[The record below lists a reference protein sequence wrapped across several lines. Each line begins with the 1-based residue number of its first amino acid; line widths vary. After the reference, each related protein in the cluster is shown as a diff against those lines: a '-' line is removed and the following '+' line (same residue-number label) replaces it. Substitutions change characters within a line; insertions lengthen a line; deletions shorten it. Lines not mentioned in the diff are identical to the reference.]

1 MNVRLQP
8 LGPANGLTVFEH
20 AGPAVSIGR
29 DPACELS
36 MDGKTV
42 QAVSW
47 RHARIDLHP
56 HGASV
61 TDLGSTNGTYV
72 NDKKIEVQ
80 TPLRVGDRIQLGKTG
95 PKYEVVELDVGGKR
109 APAPRPAPAAPAPAP
124 APRKAHKHVPA
135 PVDEGPSETRLLL
148 RGVENRQR
156 RLVGMLA
163 VASVLLLV
171 LIGGAVW
178 LVTQSQHRSDRIF
191 RQTLHSLAW
200 VHVYAD
206 ADKNPSGPAPGAA
219 RPNRL
224 QVDRARFTGTGSLI
238 DRKRKWLLT
247 AHHVLDGRKEA
258 QVFFVQFDKEGKEI
272 ATQDHYLTKVT
283 PITARVL
290 ESDPKLDLA
299 VLELE
304 SVPDDVSELP
314 LAVHS
319 PDTGMTVHAV
329 GNPTVALGGV
339 LWGYNQGHVR
349 QVGPQ
354 QIEYHGGQK
363 VDARVVM
370 TENPINSG
378 DSGGP
383 LVDDLG
389 ELVGVCSG
397 DTSESKVSY
406 FIDIHEIRTI
416 LDRITRPTPPTT
428 KP

>member
-8 LGPANGLTVFEH
+8 LGPANGLTLFEH
-20 AGPAVSIGR
+20 AGPAISIGR

-72 NDKKIEVQ
+72 NDQKVEGK

-95 PKYEVVELDVGGKR
+95 PKYEVVELDVAAKR

-135 PVDEGPSETRLLL
+135 AVDEGPSETRLLL

-163 VASVLLLV
+163 VASVFLLV
-171 LIGGAVW
+171 LVGGVGW
-178 LVTQSQHRSDRIF
+178 LVVSHWPRSSDRIF
-191 RQTLHSLAW
+191 RQTLHSIAW

-206 ADKNPSGPAPGAA
+206 TDKNPVAASGA
-219 RPNRL
+219 RAHRL

-238 DRKRKWLLT
+238 DRQRKLLLT

-258 QVFFVQFDKEGKEI
+258 HIFFVQFDKDGKEI
-272 ATQDHYLTKVT
+272 STQDHYLTNVA
-283 PITARVL
+283 PITAKVL
-290 ESDPKLDLA
+290 DSDPKSDLA

-304 SVPDDVSELP
+304 SVPDDVHELP
-314 LAVHS
+314 LAATS
-319 PDTGMTVHAV
+319 PDTGKTVHAL

-339 LWGYNQGHVR
+339 LWGYNFGHVR

-354 QIEYHGGQK
+354 EVKYQGGQ
-363 VDARVVM
+363 VVNARMVM

-383 LVDDLG
+383 LVNDLG

-397 DTSESKVSY
+397 DTSEVKVSY
-406 FIDIHEIRTI
+406 FIDIHEIRAM